1 MLKKSMEELLKY
13 LIIKMKGKLNEMAG
27 LAKEIFKDY
36 TEKNI
41 ILEAQIDNVNL
52 FKKSNILEINLTSE
66 NKISIRDLFSFEMY
80 LKKRFNLSGIKLNIN
95 YTKNIDFNLESEWED
110 IVKYVVYKYP
120 STKAILGNTKI
131 EVQDKNITIYLTVK
145 GKKILES
152 RGINKVI
159 ERIIEVLYNKKC
171 VVDFDETN
179 QNEEEQIQYLKH
191 LEEIAI
197 EDAKKEIIE
206 HKKEIIVEPLPI
218 ENKSN
223 DEEEVETPLILGR
236 SAKIKEELVPIRDI
250 TVDSGKIALQGEI
263 VLGSTIDGDFVFVQS
278 KELRNGKFLIMFNV
292 YDGTSTITCKAF
304 CEPDKAKKVVK
315 RLNDAKGVKVSGTA
329 QFDPYAK
336 EVGIM
341 SNIIIETRWNPQNS
355 KTR

>member
-1 MLKKSMEELLKY
+1 
-13 LIIKMKGKLNEMAG
+13 MAG

-36 TEKNI
+36 TEQNI

-95 YTKNIDFNLESEWED
+95 YNKNIDFSLENEWED
-110 IVKYVVYKYP
+110 IAKYIVYKYP
-120 STKAILGNTKI
+120 STKAILSNTKI
-131 EVQDKNITIYLTVK
+131 DVQDKNITIYLTVK
-145 GKKILES
+145 GKEILES

-171 VVDFDETN
+171 VVKFDETN
-179 QNEEEQIQYLKH
+179 QNEQEQMEYLKH

-206 HKKEIIVEPLPI
+206 HKKEIQEHKKETATEPLPM
-218 ENKSN
+218 ENKS
-223 DEEEVETPLILGR
+223 DEGEEETPLILGR
-236 SAKIKEELVPIRDI
+236 SAKIKEDIVKIRDI
-250 TVDSGKIALQGEI
+250 TVDSGKVALQGEI
-263 VLGSTIDGDFVFVQS
+263 VLGSTIDGDFVLVQS
-278 KELRNGKFLIMFNV
+278 KELRNGKFLVMFNV

-304 CEPDKAKKVVK
+304 CEPDKAKKVVE
-315 RLNDAKGVKVSGTA
+315 RLNNAKGVKVSGTA

-341 SNIIIETRWNPQNS
+341 SNVVIETRWNAKNN

>member
-1 MLKKSMEELLKY
+1 
-13 LIIKMKGKLNEMAG
+13 MAG
-27 LAKEIFKDY
+27 LAKEVFKDY
-36 TEKNI
+36 TEQNI

-80 LKKRFNLSGIKLNIN
+80 LKKRFNLSGIKLNVN
-95 YTKNIDFNLESEWED
+95 YTKSIDFSLEDEWED
-110 IVKYVVYKYP
+110 IAKYVVYKYP
-120 STKAILGNTKI
+120 STKALLGNTRVD
-131 EVQDKNITIYLTVK
+131 VQNKDVTIYLTVK
-145 GKKILES
+145 GKEILES

-171 VVDFDETN
+171 VVKFDETN
-179 QNEEEQIQYLKH
+179 QNEEEQMEYLKH

-206 HKKEIIVEPLPI
+206 HKKEIKAESQSISEP
-218 ENKSN
+218 
-223 DEEEVETPLILGR
+223 EVGNETNVVTSETPLILGR
-236 SAKIKEELVPIRDI
+236 SAKIKEEIVQIRDI

-263 VLGSTIDGDFVFVQS
+263 VLGSTIDGEFVLVQS
-278 KELRNGKFLIMFNV
+278 KELRNGKILVMFNV

-304 CEPDKAKKVVK
+304 CEPDKAKKIVE
-315 RLNDAKGVKVSGTA
+315 RLENAKGVKVSGTA

-336 EVGIM
+336 EVCIM
-341 SNIIIETRWNPQNS
+341 SNVVIETRRNAKNN

>member
-1 MLKKSMEELLKY
+1 
-13 LIIKMKGKLNEMAG
+13 MAQ

-36 TEKNI
+36 TEQNI

-66 NKISIRDLFSFEMY
+66 NKISIRDLFSFEIY

-95 YTKNIDFNLESEWED
+95 YTTIIDFNLENEWED

-120 STKAILGNTKI
+120 STKAILENTTI
-131 EVQDKNITIYLTVK
+131 SVQDRKVTIYLKVK
-145 GKKILES
+145 GKEILES

-159 ERIIEVLYNKKC
+159 ERIIEVLYAKKC
-171 VVDFDETN
+171 VVEFDETN
-179 QNEEEQIQYLKH
+179 QNEEKQMEYLKH

-197 EDAKKEIIE
+197 EDAKKQIIE
-206 HKKEIIVEPLPI
+206 HKKEEKT
-218 ENKSN
+218 ESKSN
-223 DEEEVETPLILGR
+223 SKSETENDTNVSASENPLILGR
-236 SAKIKEELVPIRDI
+236 SAKIKEELVQIRDI

-263 VLGSTIDGDFVFVQS
+263 ALSSTQDGEFVLVKS
-278 KELRNGKFLIMFNV
+278 KDVRNGKVLVMFNV
-292 YDGTSTITCKAF
+292 YDGTNTITCKAF
-304 CEPDKAKKVVK
+304 CESDKAKKIIE
-315 RLNDAKGVKVSGTA
+315 RLENSKGLKVLGNA

-336 EVGIM
+336 EVVVM
-341 SNIIIETRWNPQNS
+341 SNVVVETRRNAKNN